1 MLHGLTGRRTYGVL
15 PFQHG
20 LGIDEEDGLRVS
32 LRGAVRESVVAPPVG
47 DDVLRVAVCAVPL
60 MSNFTDV
67 DALAAEPGVVVRFV
81 DRAEELVDADLVV
94 VPGTRGTVRALRWL
108 RERGLADA
116 LARRAAEGR
125 PVLGICGGFQ
135 VLGEH
140 IEDDVES
147 REGSVAGLG
156 LLPVRVRF
164 AREKT
169 LARPVGEA
177 LGEPV
182 EGYEIHHGVAE
193 VAGGEAFLDGCR
205 VGEMWGTHWHGSLE
219 SDGFRRRFLAGW
231 RGRPAPLRPR
241 ARTSFAAL
249 REEQLDLLGD
259 LIEEHADTD
268 ALLSLIEKGA
278 PAGLPFIAPGA
289 PVTGG
294 PGTRP
299 RPPRPLPER
308 SFECH
313 HAPRHQ
319 GGPVSTPYPFTALVG
334 QDDLRLALLLNAV
347 SPAVGGVL
355 VRGEKGTAKSTAV
368 RALSAL
374 LPEVPVVAGC
384 RFSLRPGRRRP
395 ELPRRP
401 ARGGRR
407 AARPARMVELPVGA
421 SEDRLVGALDIERAL
436 AEGVKAFEPG
446 LLADAHRGIL
456 YVDEVN
462 LLHDHLVDL
471 LLDAAAMGASYVER
485 EGVSVRHA
493 ARFLLVGTMNPE
505 EGELRPQLLDRFGL
519 TVEVAA
525 SRETDQ
531 RVEVVRRRLAHDD
544 DPEAFAGR
552 WADEEAA
559 LRDRVVAARAL
570 LPQVVLGDGA
580 LRQIAATCAAFEV
593 DGMRADIVMAR
604 TATALAAW
612 AGRTDVRSEDVRQ
625 AALLAL
631 PHRRRRNPFDAPGL
645 DEDKLDETLD
655 EAREDDAPEPP
666 GSPEPPEGDDD
677 PDGGPG
683 GGGGQPP
690 ADGGPDSPG
699 LPPQQSRDQA
709 EDRNQGEGAGQEDA
723 PAPQAPAAGG
733 PGEQGAV
740 SAAEPFR
747 TRMLSVP
754 GIGEG
759 AAGRRSRART
769 EHGRTT
775 GSRRPRGALTKLHLA
790 ATVQA
795 AAPHQRARGRSG
807 TGLVVRRDDLRQATR
822 EGREGNL
829 VLFVVDASGSM
840 AARQR
845 MSAVKGAVLSL
856 LLDAYQRRDKVG
868 LVTFRGSAA
877 EVALPPTSSVDAA
890 AARLET
896 LPTGGRTPLAA
907 GLLRAHDVLRVE
919 RLRDAA
925 RRPLL
930 VVVTDG
936 RATGGVEP
944 VAQAGR
950 AARLFAADGVA
961 SVVVDCESGY
971 VRLGLAGQLAGELG
985 GTAVT
990 LDELRA
996 DSIAGLVK
1004 DVQGH
1009 GNHSRKAA

>member
-1 MLHGLTGRRTYGVL
+1 M
-15 PFQHG
+15 
-20 LGIDEEDGLRVS
+20 
-32 LRGAVRESVVAPPVG
+32 
-47 DDVLRVAVCAVPL
+47 
-60 MSNFTDV
+60 
-67 DALAAEPGVVVRFV
+67 
-81 DRAEELVDADLVV
+81 
-94 VPGTRGTVRALRWL
+94 
-108 RERGLADA
+108 
-116 LARRAAEGR
+116 
-125 PVLGICGGFQ
+125 
-135 VLGEH
+135 
-140 IEDDVES
+140 
-147 REGSVAGLG
+147 
-156 LLPVRVRF
+156 
-164 AREKT
+164 
-169 LARPVGEA
+169 
-177 LGEPV
+177 
-182 EGYEIHHGVAE
+182 
-193 VAGGEAFLDGCR
+193 
-205 VGEMWGTHWHGSLE
+205 
-219 SDGFRRRFLAGW
+219 
-231 RGRPAPLRPR
+231 
-241 ARTSFAAL
+241 
-249 REEQLDLLGD
+249 
-259 LIEEHADTD
+259 
-268 ALLSLIEKGA
+268 
-278 PAGLPFIAPGA
+278 
-289 PVTGG
+289 
-294 PGTRP
+294 
-299 RPPRPLPER
+299 
-308 SFECH
+308 
-313 HAPRHQ
+313 
-319 GGPVSTPYPFTALVG
+319 STPFPFTAVVG

-374 LPEVPVVAGC
+374 MPEVDVVAGC
-384 RFSLRPGRRRP
+384 RFSCAPASPDPACPDGPHEVGPGVS
-395 ELPRRP
+395 
-401 ARGGRR
+401 R
-407 AARPARMVELPVGA
+407 AARMVELPVGA

-525 SRETDQ
+525 SREPDQ
-531 RVEVVRRRLAHDD
+531 RVEVVRRRLAYDD
-544 DPEAFAGR
+544 DPEGFAVR
-552 WADEEAA
+552 WADEESAVRA
-559 LRDRVVAARAL
+559 RIVAAREL
-570 LPQVVLGDGA
+570 LPSVRLGDGA

-604 TATALAAW
+604 TATTLAAW
-612 AGRTDVRSEDVRQ
+612 AGRTEVLAEDVRQ

-645 DEDKLDETLD
+645 DEDKLDETLEEFGD
-655 EAREDDAPEPP
+655 
-666 GSPEPPEGDDD
+666 GSGGGDGSGDSGDDD
-677 PDGGPG
+677 PDPDGPG

-690 ADGGPDSPG
+690 QDGPRDGADSPEAG
-699 LPPQQSRDQA
+699 GEEAGGDEAAQPEAGEAGQPQAS
-709 EDRNQGEGAGQEDA
+709 GAGS
-723 PAPQAPAAGG
+723 
-733 PGEQGAV
+733 GEQQAV
-740 SAAEPFR
+740 RAAEPFR
-747 TRMLSVP
+747 AKALTVP
-754 GIGEG
+754 GLGEG

-775 GSRRPRGALTKLHLA
+775 GARRPQGALTKLHLA

-807 TGLVVRRDDLRQATR
+807 PGLVVRRDDLRQATR

-868 LVTFRGSAA
+868 FVTFRGSAA
-877 EVALPPTSSVDAA
+877 DVALPPTSSVDAA
-890 AARLET
+890 AVRLES

-919 RLRDAA
+919 RLRDPA
-925 RRPLL
+925 RRALV

-936 RATGGVEP
+936 RATGGPEP
-944 VAQAGR
+944 VALAGR
-950 AARLFAADGVA
+950 AARLFAVDGIA
-961 SVVVDCESGY
+961 SVVVDCESGP

-996 DSIAGLVK
+996 DSIAGLVR
-1004 DVQGH
+1004 DVQS
-1009 GNHSRKAA
+1009 NRTANSKSNSRRAA

>member
-1 MLHGLTGRRTYGVL
+1 M
-15 PFQHG
+15 
-20 LGIDEEDGLRVS
+20 
-32 LRGAVRESVVAPPVG
+32 
-47 DDVLRVAVCAVPL
+47 
-60 MSNFTDV
+60 
-67 DALAAEPGVVVRFV
+67 
-81 DRAEELVDADLVV
+81 
-94 VPGTRGTVRALRWL
+94 
-108 RERGLADA
+108 
-116 LARRAAEGR
+116 
-125 PVLGICGGFQ
+125 
-135 VLGEH
+135 
-140 IEDDVES
+140 
-147 REGSVAGLG
+147 
-156 LLPVRVRF
+156 
-164 AREKT
+164 
-169 LARPVGEA
+169 
-177 LGEPV
+177 
-182 EGYEIHHGVAE
+182 
-193 VAGGEAFLDGCR
+193 
-205 VGEMWGTHWHGSLE
+205 
-219 SDGFRRRFLAGW
+219 
-231 RGRPAPLRPR
+231 
-241 ARTSFAAL
+241 
-249 REEQLDLLGD
+249 
-259 LIEEHADTD
+259 
-268 ALLSLIEKGA
+268 
-278 PAGLPFIAPGA
+278 
-289 PVTGG
+289 
-294 PGTRP
+294 
-299 RPPRPLPER
+299 
-308 SFECH
+308 
-313 HAPRHQ
+313 
-319 GGPVSTPYPFTALVG
+319 STPFPFTAVVG

-374 LPEVPVVAGC
+374 LPAVDVVAGC
-384 RFSLRPGRRRP
+384 RFSCD
-395 ELPRRP
+395 P
-401 ARGGRR
+401 AAPDPACPDGPHEAGGEAQR
-407 AARPARMVELPVGA
+407 AARMVELPVGA

-525 SRETDQ
+525 SREPDQ
-531 RVEVVRRRLAHDD
+531 RVEVVRRRLAYDD
-544 DPEAFAGR
+544 NPSEFSAR
-552 WADEEAA
+552 WAGEEAA
-559 LRDRVVAARAL
+559 VRQRIVAAREL
-570 LPQVVLGDGA
+570 LPSVLLGDGA

-612 AGRTDVRSEDVRQ
+612 AGRTEVLAEDVRQ

-645 DEDKLDETLD
+645 DEDKLDETL
-655 EAREDDAPEPP
+655 EEFSGE
-666 GSPEPPEGDDD
+666 SPEDD
-677 PDGGPG
+677 PDPDGPG
-683 GGGGQPP
+683 GGGGQSSPQDGQG
-690 ADGGPDSPG
+690 DGGAAAQPE
-699 LPPQQSRDQA
+699 A
-709 EDRNQGEGAGQEDA
+709 GEGGE
-723 PAPQAPAAGG
+723 PVGG
-733 PGEQGAV
+733 GGGEQSAV
-740 SAAEPFR
+740 RASEPFR
-747 TRMLSVP
+747 TKVLSVP

-775 GSRRPRGALTKLHLA
+775 GARRPQGALTKLHLA

-807 TGLVVRRDDLRQATR
+807 PGLVVRRDDLRQASR

-845 MSAVKGAVLSL
+845 MSAVKGAVVSL

-868 LVTFRGSAA
+868 LVTFRGTSGDL
-877 EVALPPTSSVDAA
+877 ALPPTSSVDAA
-890 AARLET
+890 AARLES

-907 GLLRAHDVLRVE
+907 GLLKAHDVLRVE
-919 RLRDAA
+919 RLRDPA
-925 RRPLL
+925 RRALV

-936 RATGGVEP
+936 RATGGPEP
-944 VAQAGR
+944 VALAGR

-961 SVVVDCESGY
+961 SVVVDCESGP

-1004 DVQGH
+1004 DVQ
-1009 GNHSRKAA
+1009 RRAA

>member
-1 MLHGLTGRRTYGVL
+1 MTT
-15 PFQHG
+15 PF
-20 LGIDEEDGLRVS
+20 
-32 LRGAVRESVVAPPVG
+32 
-47 DDVLRVAVCAVPL
+47 
-60 MSNFTDV
+60 
-67 DALAAEPGVVVRFV
+67 
-81 DRAEELVDADLVV
+81 
-94 VPGTRGTVRALRWL
+94 
-108 RERGLADA
+108 
-116 LARRAAEGR
+116 
-125 PVLGICGGFQ
+125 
-135 VLGEH
+135 
-140 IEDDVES
+140 
-147 REGSVAGLG
+147 
-156 LLPVRVRF
+156 
-164 AREKT
+164 
-169 LARPVGEA
+169 
-177 LGEPV
+177 
-182 EGYEIHHGVAE
+182 
-193 VAGGEAFLDGCR
+193 
-205 VGEMWGTHWHGSLE
+205 
-219 SDGFRRRFLAGW
+219 
-231 RGRPAPLRPR
+231 
-241 ARTSFAAL
+241 
-249 REEQLDLLGD
+249 
-259 LIEEHADTD
+259 
-268 ALLSLIEKGA
+268 
-278 PAGLPFIAPGA
+278 
-289 PVTGG
+289 
-294 PGTRP
+294 
-299 RPPRPLPER
+299 
-308 SFECH
+308 
-313 HAPRHQ
+313 
-319 GGPVSTPYPFTALVG
+319 PFTAVVG

-374 LPEVPVVAGC
+374 MPQLNVVAGC
-384 RFSLRPGRRRP
+384 RFSCDPDSPDPACPDGPHEPGAF
-395 ELPRRP
+395 ET
-401 ARGGRR
+401 
-407 AARPARMVELPVGA
+407 RPARMVELPVGA

-525 SRETDQ
+525 SREPDQ
-531 RVEVVRRRLAHDD
+531 RVEVVRRRLAYDD
-544 DPEAFAGR
+544 DPPGFAAR
-552 WADEEAA
+552 WADEETAV
-559 LRDRVVAARAL
+559 RQRIVAAREL
-570 LPQVVLGDGA
+570 LPSVRLGDGA

-612 AGRTDVRSEDVRQ
+612 AGRTDVLAEDVRQ

-645 DEDKLDETLD
+645 DEDKLDETL
-655 EAREDDAPEPP
+655 EQYAE
-666 GSPEPPEGDDD
+666 DDD
-677 PDGGPG
+677 PEPDGDGPG
-683 GGGGQPP
+683 GGGGQPTP
-690 ADGGPDSPG
+690 DEGPQGDGDTGARPEAGEDG
-699 LPPQQSRDQA
+699 EPQAS
-709 EDRNQGEGAGQEDA
+709 GAG
-723 PAPQAPAAGG
+723 
-733 PGEQGAV
+733 EQSAV
-740 SAAEPFR
+740 RAAEPFR
-747 TRMLSVP
+747 TKALSVP
-754 GIGEG
+754 GIGAG

-775 GSRRPRGALTKLHLA
+775 GARRPRGALTKLHLA

-807 TGLVVRRDDLRQATR
+807 PGLVVRRDDLRQATR

-868 LVTFRGSAA
+868 LVTFRGAAA

-890 AARLET
+890 AARLES

-907 GLLRAHDVLRVE
+907 GLLKAHDVLRVE
-919 RLRDAA
+919 RLRDPA
-925 RRPLL
+925 RRPLV

-936 RATGGVEP
+936 RATGGPEP
-944 VAQAGR
+944 VALAGR
-950 AARLFAADGVA
+950 AARLFAAESVA
-961 SVVVDCESGY
+961 SVVVDCESGP

-1004 DVQGH
+1004 DVQ
-1009 GNHSRKAA
+1009 RRAA

>member
-1 MLHGLTGRRTYGVL
+1 MTT
-15 PFQHG
+15 PF
-20 LGIDEEDGLRVS
+20 
-32 LRGAVRESVVAPPVG
+32 
-47 DDVLRVAVCAVPL
+47 
-60 MSNFTDV
+60 
-67 DALAAEPGVVVRFV
+67 
-81 DRAEELVDADLVV
+81 
-94 VPGTRGTVRALRWL
+94 
-108 RERGLADA
+108 
-116 LARRAAEGR
+116 
-125 PVLGICGGFQ
+125 
-135 VLGEH
+135 
-140 IEDDVES
+140 
-147 REGSVAGLG
+147 
-156 LLPVRVRF
+156 
-164 AREKT
+164 
-169 LARPVGEA
+169 
-177 LGEPV
+177 
-182 EGYEIHHGVAE
+182 
-193 VAGGEAFLDGCR
+193 
-205 VGEMWGTHWHGSLE
+205 
-219 SDGFRRRFLAGW
+219 
-231 RGRPAPLRPR
+231 
-241 ARTSFAAL
+241 
-249 REEQLDLLGD
+249 
-259 LIEEHADTD
+259 
-268 ALLSLIEKGA
+268 
-278 PAGLPFIAPGA
+278 
-289 PVTGG
+289 
-294 PGTRP
+294 
-299 RPPRPLPER
+299 
-308 SFECH
+308 
-313 HAPRHQ
+313 
-319 GGPVSTPYPFTALVG
+319 PFTAVVG

-374 LPEVPVVAGC
+374 LPEVSVVAGC
-384 RFSLRPGRRRP
+384 RFSCDPAKPDPACPDGPHELGNGTDRPS
-395 ELPRRP
+395 
-401 ARGGRR
+401 
-407 AARPARMVELPVGA
+407 RMVELPVGA

-493 ARFLLVGTMNPE
+493 SKFLLVGTMNPE

-525 SRETDQ
+525 SREPDQ
-531 RVEVVRRRLAHDD
+531 RVEVVRRRLAYDD
-544 DPEAFAGR
+544 DPTSFATR
-552 WADEEAA
+552 WADEEASV
-559 LRDRVVAARAL
+559 RQRIVAAREL
-570 LPQVVLGDGA
+570 LPSVRLGDGP

-612 AGRTDVRSEDVRQ
+612 AGRTEVIAEDVRQ

-645 DEDKLDETLD
+645 DEDKLDETLEEFSGSDD
-655 EAREDDAPEPP
+655 ENPDPNP
-666 GSPEPPEGDDD
+666 D
-677 PDGGPG
+677 PDGP

-690 ADGGPDSPG
+690 SEGPSQDDGGSGAQPE
-699 LPPQQSRDQA
+699 A
-709 EDRNQGEGAGQEDA
+709 GEGGEPQPGGAGA
-723 PAPQAPAAGG
+723 
-733 PGEQGAV
+733 GEQSAV
-740 SAAEPFR
+740 RAAEPFR
-747 TRMLSVP
+747 TKVLSVP
-754 GIGEG
+754 GLGDG

-775 GSRRPRGALTKLHLA
+775 GSRRPRGTLTKLHLA

-807 TGLVVRRDDLRQATR
+807 PGLVLRRDDLRQATR

-877 EVALPPTSSVDAA
+877 DVALPPTSSVDAA

-907 GLLRAHDVLRVE
+907 GLLKAHEVLRVE
-919 RLRDAA
+919 RLRDPA
-925 RRPLL
+925 RRALV

-936 RATGGVEP
+936 RATGGPEP
-944 VAQAGR
+944 VALASR
-950 AARLFAADGVA
+950 AARLFAAEGVA
-961 SVVVDCESGY
+961 SVVVDCESGP

-1004 DVQGH
+1004 DVQ
-1009 GNHSRKAA
+1009 RRAA